1 MACVCVWGRG
11 RGVEKV
17 KLGGEVGVYDG
28 CVGMGMCVIWGELVC
43 GVPGG
48 GTSQV

>member
-1 MACVCVWGRG
+1 MFGKG
-11 RGVEKV
+11 GGVEKV

-28 CVGMGMCVIWGELVC
+28 CVGMGMCVAWGELVC
-43 GVPGG
+43 VVPGG

>member
-1 MACVCVWGRG
+1 MCVWEGG
-11 RGVEKV
+11 GVERV

-28 CVGMGMCVIWGELVC
+28 CVGMGMCVIWG
-43 GVPGG
+43 GISMWGPGGG